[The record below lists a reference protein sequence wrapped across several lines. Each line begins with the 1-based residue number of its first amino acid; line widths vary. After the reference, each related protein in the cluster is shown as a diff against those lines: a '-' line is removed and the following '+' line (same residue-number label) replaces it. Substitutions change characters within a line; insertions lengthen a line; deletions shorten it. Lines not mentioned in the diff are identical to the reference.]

1 MHLIVGLTKTAKSR
15 YLTIRALPAAM
26 SSMIGDEMT
35 LAGGLLKGYP
45 YGCLGRKRTGY
56 TKKKMLT
63 AFELLEILFA
73 SGKRG
78 GAAREAKCREVPV
91 TPITS

>member
-1 MHLIVGLTKTAKSR
+1 MIVGLTKTAKSR

-35 LAGGLLKGYP
+35 LAGSLLKGYP

-56 TKKKMLT
+56 SKKEDVDS
-63 AFELLEILFA
+63 FELFKILFA
-73 SGKRG
+73 FGKRG
-78 GAAREAKCREVPV
+78 GAAPEAKCREVPV